1 MNVVLDEATEVTSKK
16 ATRRDIGRI
25 VIKGDNISLICNIT
39 EWLIKTTDEIKKGTQ
54 KKLEQYM
61 FQWQKINMQV
71 WGLSQT
77 NA

>member
-39 EWLIKTTDEIKKGTQ
+39 EWILKTTDEIKRDLSEARAIHVSVTKT
-54 KKLEQYM
+54 
-61 FQWQKINMQV
+61 NMQE